1 MWHQPRNKSV
11 DEESGVGGDGG
22 SKEGVAGGK
31 RTPPSSDVLSISQ
44 NKPSKFQGDF
54 SCPQV
59 LHPVPSCCKQ
69 HLGVPQIGTL
79 GRSILPA
86 LLPQQEWLPAGMKD
100 GGSSSQ
106 RRLGW
111 AGREAPGGDRA
122 QLPWQ
127 AGSTPVGT
135 VTRRERGDIV
145 ASVPPTTLLS
155 GTQRAWEICPHL
167 PRLCS
172 GRWENAHGST
182 WGGGWG
188 S

>member
-1 MWHQPRNKSV
+1 MLQAASGCASDRDLRQEHPPRSPAP
-11 DEESGVGGDGG
+11 EE
-22 SKEGVAGGK
+22 
-31 RTPPSSDVLSISQ
+31 
-44 NKPSKFQGDF
+44 
-54 SCPQV
+54 C
-59 LHPVPSCCKQ
+59 
-69 HLGVPQIGTL
+69 
-79 GRSILPA
+79 
-86 LLPQQEWLPAGMKD
+86 LPAGMKD

-127 AGSTPVGT
+127 AGSTPVGA

-145 ASVPPTTLLS
+145 ASVPPTTLFS